1 MHGYHNRLLHVDLNA
16 HASSVHPV
24 SDADLRRYVGGTGLG
39 AWLLHQ
45 WAPRGVDGLEPAN
58 PLIFTSS
65 PLVATPLTT
74 SSKYAITTKSPLT
87 GCIGDS
93 LSSSYLAIALKQ
105 TGFDAVV
112 VTGRAPTWTTVVIEE
127 DRVRFED
134 ADDLLGMTGPDVETT
149 LQAAHAGARF
159 AAIGPAGERQV
170 RFATICNDGGRQA
183 GRTGTGAVM
192 GSKRLKALGFGGT
205 RRVSVADPQGL
216 DELGESLRKRSL
228 GPATEKYR
236 KVGTPANLLLFS
248 RLGTLPTRN
257 FRQASFEGAE
267 ALSGE
272 RLREEHFV
280 KKMGCYG
287 CTIGCEH
294 LYQARDGSRSEA
306 RVEYESLYAL
316 GPLCGIQDP
325 DVVIRATARCNE
337 LGLDS
342 MSAGATIAW
351 AMECAERGLLDGTR
365 LRFGDGD
372 ALLEALELIAR
383 REGLGALLAEGSRR
397 AAEQLGHGSDAWAMH
412 VKGLEMPGYDPRSLK
427 TLALGLAVSTR
438 GACHNR
444 SGAYDVDFSGQVD
457 RFAADASRGALAAR
471 SEDHSAVLD
480 ALVLCKFI
488 RKCLLDF
495 EAESA
500 AMLRVVTGA
509 PWTGDEVA
517 RLGAR
522 LTTIKKLFNIR
533 EGWTRADDTLPAR
546 IFDQPIPEGTAAG
559 ARLSRA
565 ELEMMIDSYYAARG
579 WTSEGLVPRA
589 KLSALEVEELAEL
602 PVG

>member
-1 MHGYHNRLLHVDLNA
+1 MDGYHNRLLHIDLTERNA
-16 HASSVHPV
+16 AVHPV
-24 SDADLRRYVGGTGLG
+24 ADADLRRYVGGTGLG
-39 AWLLHQ
+39 AWLLHR
-45 WAPRGVDGLEPAN
+45 WAPRGVDGLAPAN

-65 PLVATPLTT
+65 PLVGTPLTT
-74 SSKYAITTKSPLT
+74 SSKYAVTAKSPLT

-112 VTGRAPTWTTVVIEE
+112 LTGKAPSWTAVIIEG

-134 ADDLLGMTGPDVETT
+134 ARDLLGRAGPNTEAT
-149 LQAAHAGARF
+149 LQAVYPGVRF

-192 GSKRLKALGFGGT
+192 GSKNLKALGLSGART
-205 RRVSVADPQGL
+205 VTVADPEGL
-216 DELGESLRKRSL
+216 KELGDSLRGRSL

-257 FRQASFEGAE
+257 FSEASFEGAE

-294 LYQARDGSRSEA
+294 LYRARDGSRTEA

-316 GPLCGIQDP
+316 GPLCGIGDA
-325 DVVIRATARCNE
+325 DTVIKATARCNA
-337 LGLDS
+337 LGLDT

-351 AMECAERGLLDGTR
+351 AMESAQRGLLDGAR
-365 LRFGDGD
+365 LRFGDGEG
-372 ALLEALELIAR
+372 LLETLELIAR
-383 REGLGALLAEGSRR
+383 REGIGALLAEGSRR
-397 AAEQLGHGSDAWAMH
+397 AAERVGQGSQAWAMH

-427 TLALGLAVSTR
+427 TMALGLATSTR

-444 SGAYDVDFSGQVD
+444 SGAYDADFSGAVD
-457 RFAADASRGALAAR
+457 RFAADASRGALAAAT
-471 SEDHSAVLD
+471 EDRSAVLD

-488 RKCLLDF
+488 RKCLQDF
-495 EAESA
+495 EGESA
-500 AMLRVVTGA
+500 AMLRVVTGV
-509 PWTGDEVA
+509 PWTAAEVA
-517 RLGAR
+517 RLG
-522 LTTIKKLFNIR
+522 
-533 EGWTRADDTLPAR
+533 
-546 IFDQPIPEGTAAG
+546 
-559 ARLSRA
+559 
-565 ELEMMIDSYYAARG
+565 
-579 WTSEGLVPRA
+579 
-589 KLSALEVEELAEL
+589 
-602 PVG
+602 

>member
-16 HASSVHPV
+16 HTSSVHPV
-24 SDADLRRYVGGTGLG
+24 SDADLRRYVGGTGMG
-39 AWLLHQ
+39 AWLLHK

-65 PLVATPLTT
+65 PLVGTPLTT
-74 SSKYAITTKSPLT
+74 SSKYAITAKSPLT

-112 VTGRAPTWTTVVIEE
+112 VTGRASAWTTLVIDE
-127 DRVRFED
+127 DRVRFEE
-134 ADDLLGMTGPDVETT
+134 AGGLLGTAGPETEAT
-149 LQAAHAGARF
+149 LQVAHPGVRF
-159 AAIGPAGERQV
+159 AAIGPAGEQQV
-170 RFATICNDGGRQA
+170 RFATICNDSGRQA

-192 GSKRLKALGFGGT
+192 GAKRLKALGFGGS
-205 RRVSVADPQGL
+205 RKVSVADRAGL
-216 DELGESLRKRSL
+216 AELAESLRRRSL

-257 FRQASFEGAE
+257 FRQASFEGAA

-294 LYQARDGSRSEA
+294 LYQARDGSRTEA

-316 GPLCGIQDP
+316 GPLCGIDNP

-337 LGLDS
+337 LGLDT

-351 AMECAERGLLDGTR
+351 AMECAERGLLNGAHV
-365 LRFGDGD
+365 RFGDGD
-372 ALLEALELIAR
+372 ALLQALDLIAR
-383 REGLGALLAEGSRR
+383 REGIGALLAEGSRR
-397 AAEQLGHGSDAWAMH
+397 AAAQLGHGSEAWAMH

-427 TLALGLAVSTR
+427 TMALGLAVSTR

-457 RFAADASRGALAAR
+457 RFAADAGRGALAAR
-471 SEDHSAVLD
+471 SEDRSAVLD

-488 RKCLLDF
+488 RKCLKDF
-495 EAESA
+495 EGESA
-500 AMLRVVTGA
+500 AMLQVVTGV
-509 PWTGDEVA
+509 PWSGEEVA
-517 RLGAR
+517 RLGER
-522 LTTIKKLFNIR
+522 LTTVKKLFNIR
-533 EGWTRADDTLPAR
+533 EGWTRADDALPAR
-546 IFDQPIPEGTAAG
+546 VFDDPIPEGTAAG
-559 ARLSRA
+559 AVLTRT
-565 ELEMMIDSYYAARG
+565 ELEMMIDSYYASRG
-579 WTSEGLVPRA
+579 WTAEGLVPRE
-589 KLSALEVEELAEL
+589 KLEALELDHLELV
-602 PVG
+602 PC